1 MIDYLEKKIKENKH
15 CNYNERDLNY
25 SVKNN
30 LINKK
35 DIDLIFKYNYDY
47 NFKIISQKSS
57 LTFIEYESS
66 KSFLKSSKE
75 INYELLIYRVGRK
88 LNLINTNVIN
98 VNFKSKDCLLF
109 AHECNYSPNEFEK
122 ITSEDNLF
130 KKIKSLSN
138 KEFFKSLFLAIITGC
153 TKTEYFEVG
162 NKKHPIYYFESNR
175 LFKFYDF
182 ETNLDM
188 LLECLFKYFYDD
200 INDMIFMNL
209 NKDSYE
215 KILALYKWYLT
226 PKEYEKAKND
236 LNIIVKKLN
245 ILNRERKSI
254 EFNNYDINSI
264 EELLKYIDKE
274 IEYGTIVRVKN
285 KKEKIPFGTFESIE
299 TDNKNINFD
308 NRDVI
313 NFINEYYSTN
323 KKKINPDNLNITQII
338 KNITTLS
345 TIINEVYFPN
355 NPLDNLKYRISNSL
369 EQMELIATYLN
380 TKKISYK
387 KYSLSEKHI
396 ANGKIKLIDTQFII
410 IANINNNWVYLESL
424 LKSFKGMHSFKTIED
439 LQKTIFSK
447 LIYFREKNI
456 NKDLDIN
463 KYVFND
469 ITNIN
474 FHKKYTEIIND
485 IEQLKPIYNKE
496 ILKIYNLE
504 NSIRKE
510 IINGNTTAYL
520 SDFSELNINKREIG
534 ISLEKSAI
542 KILCDNVLN
551 LIYKNNNEK
560 SNYYFVSYNGIEY
573 INAKSKKKRKNVDKI
588 IIIILFLIALG
599 SILLSFPH

>member
-345 TIINEVYFPN
+345 TIINEVYFTN